1 LLLQQFYGV
10 NQQHIK
16 KELLQKDLEYVELMK
31 HLQLPKNDV
40 KNHHLPQNHIQVLDF
55 LQYLQ

>member
-1 LLLQQFYGV
+1 LLLQQFYDV
-10 NQQHIK
+10 NLQHTK
-16 KELLQKDLEYVELMK
+16 KGLLQKGLVYAELMK